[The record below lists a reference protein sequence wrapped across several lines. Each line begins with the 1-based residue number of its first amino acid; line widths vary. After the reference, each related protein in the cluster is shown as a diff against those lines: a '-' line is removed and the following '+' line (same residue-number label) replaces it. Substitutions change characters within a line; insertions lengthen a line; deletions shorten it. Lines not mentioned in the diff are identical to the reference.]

1 MPASKYLLLATITF
15 YGGVDEVG
23 GNCILVEDRDTRVV
37 LDFGIPFAS
46 RSKYYSPPYLSPR
59 SIDALLKL
67 GLLPKIDGAYNIDK
81 REKTL
86 DAVVISHAHM
96 DHVGY
101 IGFLRNDIP
110 IYCGEAAAKILNYL
124 SEVRQPTIEF
134 NIEGKKI
141 NTFRTGQ
148 RIKVGSITIEP
159 IHVDHSIPGAY
170 GIILH
175 TSEGSIA
182 YTGDFRKH
190 GPLWHMTDEFIEKAA
205 ECKPEVLICEATNM
219 LGATVSSEE
228 EVLNKLN
235 TLVAESRGLVIA
247 DFSKTDVDRLRS
259 FYMVAEKSGRTLAI
273 SLKQA
278 RLLWHLRTDPKIKLP
293 NLSNLVVY
301 KKHKKRYERWEQ
313 EVLNSVNS
321 VDANEVAKKQ
331 RDLILISSYYE
342 FEELIEVEPQPGS
355 CYILSA
361 SEPFN
366 EEMEIDFERMTN
378 WLNHLGLPQ
387 YHIHVSGHIM
397 PAQLRDVIQRIE
409 RAKLYPIHT
418 EHPNLFSKYVADL
431 CAQTI
436 QPVKGLKYSL

>member
-1 MPASKYLLLATITF
+1 MLLATLTF
-15 YGGVDEVG
+15 YGGVGEVG

-37 LDFGIPFAS
+37 LDFGVPFAS
-46 RSKYYSPPYLSPR
+46 RSRYYSPPYLSPR
-59 SIDALLKL
+59 SINALLKL
-67 GLLPKIDGAYNIDK
+67 GLLPKIDGAYDTDK
-81 REKTL
+81 SEKAL

-110 IYCGEAAAKILNYL
+110 IYCGEATAKILTYL
-124 SEVRQPTIEF
+124 SEVRHPSIEF
-134 NIEGKKI
+134 HIEGKRI

-148 RIKVGSITIEP
+148 KIKVGSITIEP

-175 TSEGSIA
+175 TSGGSIA
-182 YTGDFRKH
+182 YTGDLRRH

-205 ECKPEVLICEATNM
+205 ECKPEALICEATNM

-235 TLVAESRGLVIA
+235 TLIAESRGLVIA

-259 FYMVAEKSGRTLAI
+259 FYTVAESSGRTLAI

-313 EVLNSVNS
+313 EVLNSVSS
-321 VDANEVAKKQ
+321 VDAEEVAKKQ
-331 RDLILISSYYE
+331 RELILISSYYE

-355 CYILSA
+355 CFILSA

-378 WLNHLGLPQ
+378 WLNHLGLPF

-397 PAQLRDVIQRIE
+397 PTQLREAAQKISG
-409 RAKLYPIHT
+409 KKTYPIHT
-418 EHPNLFSKYVADL
+418 EHPNLFSKYVADV
-431 CAQTI
+431 CKQII
-436 QPVKGLKYSL
+436 QPIKGVEYQV

>member
-1 MPASKYLLLATITF
+1 MLLTSLTF
-15 YGGVDEVG
+15 YGGVGEVG

-37 LDFGIPFAS
+37 LDFGVPFAS
-46 RSKYYSPPYLSPR
+46 RSRYYSPPYLSPR
-59 SIDALLKL
+59 SINALLKL
-67 GLLPKIDGAYNIDK
+67 GLLPKIEGAYEI
-81 REKTL
+81 EKCEKAL
-86 DAVVISHAHM
+86 DAVVLSHAHM

-124 SEVRQPTIEF
+124 SEVKQPTIEF

-148 RIKVGSITIEP
+148 KIKVGSITIEP

-182 YTGDFRKH
+182 YTGDLRRH

-205 ECKPEVLICEATNM
+205 RCKPDALICEATNM
-219 LGATVSSEE
+219 IGASVSSEE

-235 TLVAESRGLVIA
+235 MVVEESRGLVIA

-259 FYMVAEKSGRTLAI
+259 FYTVAEKCGRTLAI

-293 NLSNLVVY
+293 SLSNLVVY
-301 KKHKKRYERWEQ
+301 RKHKKRYERWEQ
-313 EVLNSVNS
+313 EVLNSVIS
-321 VDANEVAKKQ
+321 VGAEEVAKRQ
-331 RDLILISSYYE
+331 RELILVSSYYDLEE
-342 FEELIEVEPQPGS
+342 FIEVEPQAGS

-366 EEMEIDFERMTN
+366 EEMELDFERLNN

-387 YHIHVSGHIM
+387 YHVHVSGHIM
-397 PAQLRDVIQRIE
+397 PTQLRDVIQRIGC
-409 RAKLYPIHT
+409 AKLYPIHT
-418 EHPNLFSKYVADL
+418 EHPNLFSKYVADI
-431 CAQTI
+431 CAQTF
-436 QPVKGLKYSL
+436 QPVKGVGYTI